1 MRDRP
6 FYPQYA
12 RLRDSFRYSAT
23 QRGVIMLLR
32 LSLSITLDP
41 IFIVLF
47 LTIHEQH
54 DTRLLSQQ

>member
-1 MRDRP
+1 
-6 FYPQYA
+6 
-12 RLRDSFRYSAT
+12 
-23 QRGVIMLLR
+23 MLLR

-47 LTIHEQH
+47 LTIYEQY